1 LTGAVRKDDNS
12 AFGSEFSGATY
23 PKASATWVISE
34 ESFWNVDLVETLR
47 LRSAWGQA
55 GQQPDVFA
63 ATRLYEPLP
72 GPGFVPILTPQ
83 TIGNPELGPEKG
95 EELELGFDAT
105 MLDERVNL
113 EFTAFWRDTK
123 DAIVTKQIAP
133 SIGIPGTQLVNVGGI
148 SSWGTETSIG
158 VAVLTENPVRWDIQA
173 SLASQNN
180 EIVDLGG
187 PQIMIPVRRARHHI
201 EGFPLASIFGYEILS
216 AEFVPGTSVVNKD
229 TWLCD
234 GGTGPGNRLPGGP
247 AVNCSDAPR
256 VYFGQPEPSFTV
268 NVSSS
273 WTLFES
279 WQVFTTID
287 MRGGMMRAFDLLG
300 ALHNRSSRANQVQD
314 DPIFMA
320 YALLSRSP
328 LTHHDNG
335 FARWRDLSVRYEFP
349 AAAVDRLFL
358 GADRASILV
367 GMHNVALLWWEEPYT
382 AFGRTT
388 DGHTGERAVD
398 PEFITAQDDW
408 VGETRGGMPVIS
420 DITVRLNVTF

>member
-1 LTGAVRKDDNS
+1 MG
-12 AFGSEFSGATY
+12 
-23 PKASATWVISE
+23 
-34 ESFWNVDLVETLR
+34 
-47 LRSAWGQA
+47 
-55 GQQPDVFA
+55 
-63 ATRLYEPLP
+63 
-72 GPGFVPILTPQ
+72 
-83 TIGNPELGPEKG
+83 
-95 EELELGFDAT
+95 
-105 MLDERVNL
+105 
-113 EFTAFWRDTK
+113 
-123 DAIVTKQIAP
+123 
-133 SIGIPGTQLVNVGGI
+133 
-148 SSWGTETSIG
+148 
-158 VAVLTENPVRWDIQA
+158 
-173 SLASQNN
+173 N
-180 EIVDLGG
+180 EIVDMGG
-187 PQIMIPVRRARHHI
+187 EEVLPVGSSRSQRHV
-201 EGFPLASIFGYEILS
+201 EGFPVAGFHDIRVLS
-216 AEFVPGTSVVNKD
+216 AEFVNPGQGYGPVNRD

-234 GGTGPGNRLPGGP
+234 GGTGPGNRLSGGP

-273 WTLFES
+273 WTLFED

-300 ALHNRSSRANQVQD
+300 ALHNRSSRANQVKD

-320 YALLSRSP
+320 YSLLSRSP

-335 FARWRDLSVRYEFP
+335 FARWRDLSVRYEFG

-408 VGETRGGMPVIS
+408 VGETRGG
-420 DITVRLNVTF
+420 DAGH